1 MTEFCWPMRVYIE
14 DTDAGGIVY
23 YANYLKFMERARTEL
38 MRTLGYGKPALFDG
52 LQLVVHE
59 LNIKYHSPAL
69 LDDELKVSAEF
80 TKIGRVTF
88 LMSQTVHRGESLL
101 VEGEVKVACLDA
113 LTKKPAAMPAPMYQ
127 KLKGLLG

>member
-1 MTEFCWPMRVYIE
+1 MRV
-14 DTDAGGIVY
+14 GIVY

-69 LDDELKVSAEF
+69 LDDELKVSAEL

-88 LMSQTVHRGESLL
+88 LMSQTVHRGDSLL
-101 VEGEVKVACLDA
+101 VEGEVKS
-113 LTKKPAAMPAPMYQ
+113 
-127 KLKGLLG
+127 GLFRCP

>member
-1 MTEFCWPMRVYIE
+1 
-14 DTDAGGIVY
+14 
-23 YANYLKFMERARTEL
+23 
-38 MRTLGYGKPALFDG
+38 
-52 LQLVVHE
+52 VVHE

-69 LDDELKVSAEF
+69 LDDELKVSAEL

-88 LMSQTVHRGESLL
+88 LMSQTVHRGDSLL

-113 LTKKPAAMPAPMYQ
+113 LTKKPAAMPASMYQ